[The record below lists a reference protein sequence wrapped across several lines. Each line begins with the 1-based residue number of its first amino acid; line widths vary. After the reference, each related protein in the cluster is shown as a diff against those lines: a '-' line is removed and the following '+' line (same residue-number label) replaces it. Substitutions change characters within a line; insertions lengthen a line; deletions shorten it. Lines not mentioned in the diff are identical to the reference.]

1 LVAKLSVVAVFADRF
16 LLEERLALAFSDAAP
31 LEELVPVCDAFLV
44 ALPATAP
51 SDALVVLDELPLPAE
66 VAGVLEELL
75 LKDEVPVLVAV
86 PFAPAAAKF
95 RVPFE
100 ADVLLFALVWFA
112 DAPNVAAA
120 DFELLA
126 VRAPLV
132 AKLFVVAPDL
142 LEFSAAAFVTALFS
156 LALVTKAFVVP
167 LDLLELAD
175 AEADSFAEAVL
186 LALACCMLLLL
197 AAKLCVEL
205 AVFELSS
212 VNDEVWL
219 AD

>member
-1 LVAKLSVVAVFADRF
+1 
-16 LLEERLALAFSDAAP
+16 
-31 LEELVPVCDAFLV
+31 
-44 ALPATAP
+44 
-51 SDALVVLDELPLPAE
+51 LDEVPLPAE

-75 LKDEVPVLVAV
+75 LKAELPVLVAV

-100 ADVLLFALVWFA
+100 ADVLLFALVWLA
-112 DAPNVAAA
+112 EAPNVAAA

-126 VRAPLV
+126 VSAALW
-132 AKLFVVAPDL
+132 AKLFVVALDL

-156 LALVTKAFVVP
+156 LALAARAFVVE
-167 LDLLELAD
+167 LDLLALED

-186 LALACCMLLLL
+186 LALACCVLLLL
-197 AAKLCVEL
+197 AAKLSVEL

-219 AD
+219 AE